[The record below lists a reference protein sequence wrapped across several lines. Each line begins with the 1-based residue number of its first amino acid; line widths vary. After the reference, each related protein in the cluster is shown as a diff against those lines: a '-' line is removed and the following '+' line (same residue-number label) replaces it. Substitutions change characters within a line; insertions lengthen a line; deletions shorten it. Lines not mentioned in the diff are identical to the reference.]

1 MRAFPII
8 VAFFIAL
15 VLFAVLKL
23 LGFLVKFALGA
34 AVLGFV
40 AGLVIAR
47 MLARR

>member
-8 VAFFIAL
+8 IAFFVAL
-15 VLFAVLKL
+15 LLFAVLKL
-23 LGFLVKFALGA
+23 LGVFIQLAAGA
-34 AVLGFV
+34 AVLGFI